1 MGVEAVGTSISLIAP
16 GEDKAQSRICEALG
30 SKRLFKVM
38 PLDGRLLSEAQVRA
52 NLASKIVE
60 CDNLESKT
68 QKQNQWFQ
76 RAADEVG
83 LEVDDG
89 LIEEGLAGGDR
100 REQQQLQTA
109 KQARSQL
116 RLLLAQPM
124 TTQRYGKF
132 LSSNSAAMGLAV
144 APHVVPLDSQ
154 LKKRKRKGRF

>member
-1 MGVEAVGTSISLIAP
+1 MEAVGASISLIAP
-16 GEDKAQSRICEALG
+16 GEDKAQARICEALG

-109 KQARSQL
+109 KQARS
-116 RLLLAQPM
+116 LL
-124 TTQRYGKF
+124 
-132 LSSNSAAMGLAV
+132 
-144 APHVVPLDSQ
+144 H
-154 LKKRKRKGRF
+154 